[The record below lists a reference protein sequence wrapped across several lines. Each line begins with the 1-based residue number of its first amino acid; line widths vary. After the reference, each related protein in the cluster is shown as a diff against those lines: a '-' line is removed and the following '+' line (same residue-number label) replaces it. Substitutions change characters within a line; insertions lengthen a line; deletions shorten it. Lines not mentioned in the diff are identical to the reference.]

1 MAQWNSGIGTYLKDN
16 KTLFEVIGV
25 ASSDGYFISTENRFP
40 VDATI
45 ADNAVIGI
53 SSGSAADSSDIVSRI
68 NIARGATTGY
78 NYINKFGYRENVGG
92 TDAYHTVTSQGAYTF
107 PTSASTA
114 AVSSSNTGEDN
125 GGTVLVIGLDADYN
139 EIEETITIGQ
149 TGITTFF
156 RVNRARMVEAGS
168 GNNVNEGNISITVG
182 GETAGYIP
190 AEFGQTNQAV
200 YTIPAGHNGYVFQ
213 IDGGVD
219 EKEKPQHLRLMAID
233 NTVTNPSRRSI
244 MYFVFET
251 SYAQHNQTVPIEVTE
266 KTDLILEMSSPDGSV
281 EMSGGFDLVIRDN

>member
-1 MAQWNSGIGTYLKDN
+1 MAQWNSGIGSYLKDN

-40 VDATI
+40 VDATF

-53 SSGSAADSSDIVSRI
+53 SSGSVADSSDIVSKI

-125 GGTVLVIGLDADYN
+125 GGTVLVTGLDADYN
-139 EIEETITIGQ
+139 EVEETITIGQ
-149 TGITTFF
+149 TGVTTFF

-168 GNNVNEGNISITVG
+168 GNDVNEGNISITVG

-200 YTIPAGHNGYVFQ
+200 YTVPAGHNGYVFQ

>member
-40 VDATI
+40 VDAS
-45 ADNAVIGI
+45 I
-53 SSGSAADSSDIVSRI
+53 SDAGESSDLISKI

-78 NYINKFGYRENVGG
+78 SYINKFGYRTDTGG
-92 TDAYHTVTSQGAYTF
+92 DSNYHSVTSQGAYTF
-107 PTSASTA
+107 PTTASTA
-114 AVSSSNTGEDN
+114 AVTSSNTGEDN
-125 GGTVLVIGLDADYN
+125 GGTVLVTGLDSNYD
-139 EIEETITIGQ
+139 EVEETITIGQ
-149 TGITTFF
+149 TGSVSFF
-156 RVNRARMVEAGS
+156 RINRARMVEAGT

-182 GETAGYIP
+182 GQTAGYIP

-200 YTIPAGHNGYVFQ
+200 YTVPAGHNAYIFQ

-219 EKEKPQHLRLMAID
+219 EKEKPQHLRLMATD
-233 NTVTNPSRRSI
+233 NTATNPSRRSI

-251 SYAQHNQTVPIEVTE
+251 SYANHNMTVPIEVTE

>member
-1 MAQWNSGIGTYLKDN
+1 MAQWNSGIGTFLRDN
-16 KTLFEVIGV
+16 TTLFEVVGV
-25 ASSDGYFISTENRFP
+25 ASSDGHWISTHNRFP

-45 ADNAVIGI
+45 ADDAVIGI
-53 SSGSAADSSDIVSRI
+53 SSGSAADSSDIVSKI

-125 GGTVLVIGLDADYN
+125 GGTVLVTGLDADYN
-139 EIEETITIGQ
+139 EVEETITIGQ
-149 TGITTFF
+149 TGVTTFF

-182 GETAGYIP
+182 GQTAGYIP

-200 YTIPAGHNGYVFQ
+200 YTVPAGHNGYVFQ

-266 KTDLILEMSSPDGSV
+266 RTDLILEMSSPDGSV